1 MIMKHTA
8 QKTTVNAA
16 INTVYQPIEQRSTYR
31 YKTVEQFSNDN
42 PFFTASA
49 LRNLIFKADERQTSN
64 GEIAGNGLLQCG
76 AIIRIGR
83 KVLINEDR
91 FFQWIESHQIGGE
104 K

>member
-1 MIMKHTA
+1 MQTS
-8 QKTTVNAA
+8 QLNTA
-16 INTVYQPIEQRSTYR
+16 INTVYKPIEQRPS

-42 PFFTASA
+42 PCFTPSS
-49 LRNLIFKADERQTSN
+49 LRNLIFKADERLSSN
-64 GEIAGNGLLQCG
+64 GAIAGNGLLEVG

-91 FFQWIESHQIGGE
+91 FYQWIESQNAGGQ

>member
-1 MIMKHTA
+1 MMKHTTQQTA
-8 QKTTVNAA
+8 VNAA
-16 INTVYQPIEQRSTYR
+16 INTVYQPIEQRPS

-42 PFFTASA
+42 PCFTASS
-49 LRNLIFKADERQTSN
+49 LRNLIFKADERQSSN
-64 GEIAGNGLLQCG
+64 GVIAGNGLLECG

-91 FFQWIESHQIGGE
+91 FFQWIEGYQVRGE

>member
-1 MIMKHTA
+1 MQTA
-8 QKTTVNAA
+8 KQTAVNTA
-16 INTVYQPIEQRSTYR
+16 INSVYQPIEQRPS

-42 PFFTASA
+42 PCFTPSS
-49 LRNLIFKADERQTSN
+49 LRNLIFKADKRLSSN
-64 GEIAGNGLLQCG
+64 GVIAGNGLLEVG

-91 FFQWIESHQIGGE
+91 FYQWIESQNAGSQ